1 MATKKHPLTHA
12 AALLPLAIGLGMN
25 ATATKTRANHTT
37 HTTSSSSA
45 EVCEDLGIDA
55 SASEPFTPVPVLSSG
70 ECHTGM
76 SHDLPIPDPKCTPGA
91 IDPTV
96 TEEVLKDS
104 RFRTKCIRDLAT
116 SASKKNSTYDLY
128 NLEHPKN
135 NTGKT
140 QTCELDHLVPLEL
153 GGADTLDNI
162 WPQCGPDDVGLAS
175 RYFKQ
180 KDAIEN
186 FLTRQVKV
194 GNMSLS
200 DAQQG
205 IATDWTQ
212 YVVDT
217 QRCEESGCDE

>member
-25 ATATKTRANHTT
+25 ATATKTHHATQA
-37 HTTSSSSA
+37 TSSNST

-55 SASEPFTPVPVLSSG
+55 SASEPFTSVPVPSSKQ
-70 ECHTGM
+70 CHTGM
-76 SHDLPIPDPKCTPGA
+76 SHDLPIPDPSCTPGA

-104 RFRTKCIRDLAT
+104 RFRTKCIRNLVT
-116 SASKKNSTYDLY
+116 SASKKNSTYDWYGL
-128 NLEHPKN
+128 NHPSN
-135 NTGKT
+135 NTGAT

-175 RYFKQ
+175 RFFKR

-186 FLTRQVKV
+186 FLTSQVKA
-194 GNMSLS
+194 GKMSLN
-200 DAQQG
+200 DAQHG

-212 YVVDT
+212 YIIDG
-217 QRCEESGCDE
+217 QECEDSNCDE

>member
-25 ATATKTRANHTT
+25 ATPTKTHHATRA
-37 HTTSSSSA
+37 TSSSST

-55 SASEPFTPVPVLSSG
+55 SASEPFASVPVPTSG
-70 ECHTGM
+70 ECHTGV
-76 SHDLPIPDPKCTPGA
+76 SRGLPIPDPKCTPGA

-116 SASKKNSTYDLY
+116 SASKKNSTYGLY
-128 NLEHPKN
+128 GIQHPDN
-135 NTGKT
+135 NTHAT

-162 WPQCGPDDVGLAS
+162 WPQCGPDGVELS
-175 RYFKQ
+175 NRFFKR

-186 FLTRQVKV
+186 FLTRQVKA

-212 YVVDT
+212 YVVET
-217 QRCEESGCDE
+217 EQCEEAGCDE